1 MKPGLPGVVRLRC
14 LTKHLNILPLP
25 AQSWGKR
32 RYLLHASSLTLCALL
47 LNGCGTG
54 YLWHVTTGQISLL
67 SRQQPVD
74 EVLRGNTLSDQ
85 ERQKIRL
92 ILEARTFA
100 IEQLEMHASDS
111 YNTFVQVDGPY
122 VSYNLSAAP
131 KDALQPYTW
140 RFPIVGRVPYKGFF
154 KKDKALREQRAL
166 NAQGY
171 DTYVRGV
178 RAYSTLGY
186 FDDPILSSML
196 RLHDF
201 TLVNTIIHELL
212 HQTVWIKGNISLNES
227 LANFIGEKG
236 TIAYLAWRYGETS
249 TELQHYR
256 DMRADATVF
265 RTYMKELVDRL
276 EAVYQ
281 QPLSV
286 ADKLNHRKQLF
297 AEAKRNYPT
306 VFPQMKTAYYRRYFE
321 RQTLNN
327 AVLLSFRRYNRN
339 TPYFEDVLVAHGG
352 DVRRL
357 IIYFKSLPHDQL
369 SKRFDTSHAKSP

>member
-1 MKPGLPGVVRLRC
+1 M
-14 LTKHLNILPLP
+14 
-25 AQSWGKR
+25 
-32 RYLLHASSLTLCALL
+32 LCALL
-47 LNGCGTG
+47 FNGCGVG
-54 YLWHVTTGQISLL
+54 YLWHVTTGQLSLL

-74 EVLRGNTLSDQ
+74 EVLQSTTLSDQ

-92 ILEARTFA
+92 ILETRTFA
-100 IEQLEMHASDS
+100 IDQLGMHASNS
-111 YNTFVQVDGPY
+111 YTTFVQVDGPY

-131 KDALQPYTW
+131 KDALKPYIW

-154 KKDKALREQRAL
+154 NKDKARREQRML
-166 NAQGY
+166 NAAGY
-171 DTYVRGV
+171 DTYLHGV
-178 RAYSTLGY
+178 QAYSTLGY

-196 RLHDF
+196 HMHDF

-212 HQTVWIKGNISLNES
+212 HQTVWIKGNVSFNES

-265 RTYMKELVDRL
+265 RAYMQALIERL
-276 EAVYQ
+276 EDVYQ

-286 ADKLNHRKQLF
+286 VEKLNRREQLF
-297 AEAKRNYPT
+297 AAAKGDYPT
-306 VFPQMKTAYYRRYFE
+306 VFPRMKTFYYRRYFE
-321 RQTLNN
+321 RQSLNN

-339 TPYFEDVLVAHGG
+339 TPYFEDVLAAHGG
-352 DVRRL
+352 DLRRF
-357 IIYFKSLPHDQL
+357 IIYFKSLSPDQL
-369 SKRFDTSHAKSP
+369 PEQFAISQAK